1 MRFRLAMGLVAV
13 LAASTGCAPRGD
25 SSDKPA
31 AETSQATASHA
42 EIPAPRPSAIW
53 FEPANLR
60 ACARPEKIS
69 VHWDATP
76 FATVKT
82 VEIVAI
88 NPAGRESVFLYA
100 GRKGSRETG
109 AWMRAGSVMVLRNKA
124 DNVELARATVGSIAC
139 N

>member
-13 LAASTGCAPRGD
+13 LVASTGCAPRQD
-25 SSDKPA
+25 PSDKPA
-31 AETSQATASHA
+31 AETSQATASDGKSS
-42 EIPAPRPSAIW
+42 APQPTAIW

-76 FATVKT
+76 FETVKT

-88 NPAGRESVFLYA
+88 NPSGRESVFLYA

-109 AWMRAGSVMVLRNKA
+109 AWMHAGSVMVLRNKA
-124 DNVELARATVGSIAC
+124 DKMELARATVGSIAC